1 VLKLANSIA
10 ILYSARGAG
19 MSSPVKIT
27 RDLGNIGSLGQAG
40 IRALAL
46 APSVMASASGG
57 AQDMG
62 GLPGAIAN
70 AATADFRGPFA
81 GMTGRDVLLKTMGA
95 IYGPAVTAWASS
107 QLGPMDDP
115 IRLMAQRAIQ
125 NPGGF

>member
-1 VLKLANSIA
+1 MTDVTLPDGSDPAWQNGIA
-10 ILYSARGAG
+10 QLRALG
-19 MSSPVKIT
+19 SP
-27 RDLGNIGSLGQAG
+27 LSNIGSLGQAG

-57 AQDMG
+57 AQEDMG

-107 QLGPMDDP
+107 D
-115 IRLMAQRAIQ
+115 RKSVV
-125 NPGGF
+125 

>member
-1 VLKLANSIA
+1 MTDVTLPDGSDPAWQNGIAQLAA
-10 ILYSARGAG
+10 LG
-19 MSSPVKIT
+19 SP
-27 RDLGNIGSLGQAG
+27 LGNIGSLGQAG

-46 APSVMASASGG
+46 VPSVMASASGG

-107 QLGPMDDP
+107 RLGPMDDP

>member
-1 VLKLANSIA
+1 MTDVTLPDGSDPAWQNGIA
-10 ILYSARGAG
+10 QLRALG
-19 MSSPVKIT
+19 SP
-27 RDLGNIGSLGQAG
+27 LSNIGSLGQAG

-57 AQDMG
+57 AQDTG

-70 AATADFRGPFA
+70 AATADFRGPLA
-81 GMTGRDVLLKTMGA
+81 GMTARDVLVKTMGA
-95 IYGPAVTAWASS
+95 IYGPAVAAAASS
-107 QLGPMDDP
+107 RLGPMDDP